1 MPYRRLPTTD
11 KARLRALVKCH
22 EKTKGNMPG
31 IQPISEATLASLK
44 TLLPRFQQA
53 IINLDAAKNN
63 QVEKNKNYI
72 ELQRKA
78 RIYVSHFI
86 QVVNM
91 AIARGELKPEIREFY
106 GLSDFGSTLPPL
118 NAEKELIDWGKQ
130 IIDGDQKRIQHG
142 GSPIYNPSI
151 ALVRVNYEKYLDVY
165 HFQKTLQ
172 STTER
177 SSNQVNQLRS
187 DVDKLIQT
195 IWNEI
200 EEHFEALPDSTKREK
215 CASFGI
221 VYVYRKSEKKKIEAR
236 KLQPEFNF

>member
-1 MPYRRLPTTD
+1 M
-11 KARLRALVKCH
+11 RALVKCH
-22 EKTKGNMPG
+22 EHTKNNTSG
-31 IQPISEATLASLK
+31 IHPISEASL
-44 TLLPRFQQA
+44 TSLNAILPRFHQA
-53 IINLDAAKNN
+53 ITNFDAAKNN
-63 QVEKNKNYI
+63 QVEKNKNYLD
-72 ELQRKA
+72 LQRKA

-106 GLSDFGSTLPPL
+106 GLCDFGNTLPPL
-118 NAEKELIDWGKQ
+118 NAEKELIDWGKK

-177 SSNQVNQLRS
+177 SSSQVNQLRS
-187 DVDKLIQT
+187 DIDKLIQT

-200 EEHFEALPDSTKREK
+200 EEHFGALPDSTKREK